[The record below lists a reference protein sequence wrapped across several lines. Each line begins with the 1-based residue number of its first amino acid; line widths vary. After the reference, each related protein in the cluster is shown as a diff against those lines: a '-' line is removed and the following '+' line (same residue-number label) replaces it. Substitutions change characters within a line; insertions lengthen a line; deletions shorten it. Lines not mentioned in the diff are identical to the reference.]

1 MEVRRRE
8 NESLLS
14 YFKRITDNRLEY
26 DLDYSEWIKL
36 IIDKEYGSENARK
49 MYYALKYSKAK
60 NLNPFLKN

>member
-26 DLDYSEWIKL
+26 DLDY
-36 IIDKEYGSENARK
+36 
-49 MYYALKYSKAK
+49 
-60 NLNPFLKN
+60 